1 MLYCKCNR
9 IVYFYTSFFY
19 FFIEKR
25 QRYDIIIQDINFIME
40 GKNSMWGDIAIA
52 FLLAFITAF
61 VITPYT
67 IRIAKK
73 VGAVDIPN
81 DRRVNKKPMPR
92 LGGLA
97 VIAGFLVSA
106 IYLVISMYLE
116 KKMNFAE
123 DNLNKKILGFWL
135 GIIVLGIT
143 CFIDDVKNIKP
154 LVKLAGQ
161 TLAAI
166 LVVSSGVLIDNFTIP
181 FKENSVV
188 LNEVFSYILTIG
200 WIVGITN
207 AINLIDGLDGL
218 SSGITLIS
226 CISLLIIFALNESPL
241 IAIILITSLAGAIVG
256 FLPYNFNPAKTF
268 IGDVGS
274 NFMGFAIAVI
284 SILGVAKTYTA
295 VVIIAPIMVL
305 ALPIFDTL
313 WAIIRRIV
321 KTKSIK
327 GVFKADKGHLHH
339 RLMARGYTQK
349 QAVLILY
356 GVTATLG
363 MTTIILLDS
372 GIWKAISFAL
382 LVIAIVAMGYKD
394 ILHLRDDDEEVLEEK
409 DNVQNRKKREK

>member
-1 MLYCKCNR
+1 
-9 IVYFYTSFFY
+9 
-19 FFIEKR
+19 
-25 QRYDIIIQDINFIME
+25 
-40 GKNSMWGDIAIA
+40 MWGDIAIA

-67 IRIAKK
+67 IRLAKK
-73 VGAVDIPN
+73 VGAVDMPA

-106 IYLVISMYLE
+106 IYLIISMFIE
-116 KKMNFAE
+116 KKINFTA
-123 DNLNKKILGFWL
+123 DNLTQKIVGFLL
-135 GIIVLGIT
+135 GILVLGIT
-143 CFIDDVKNIKP
+143 CFIDDVKGIKP
-154 LVKLAGQ
+154 LAKLAGQ

-166 LVVSSGVLIDNFTIP
+166 LVTCSGILIDNFTIP
-181 FKENSVV
+181 FKENSVA
-188 LNEVFSYILTIG
+188 LNQLFSYILTIG

-226 CISLLIIFALNESPL
+226 CISLLIIFSLNESPL
-241 IAIILITSLAGAIVG
+241 IAIVFVTALAGAIIG

-268 IGDVGS
+268 IGDIGS

-295 VVIIAPIMVL
+295 IVIVAPIMVL

-313 WAIIRRIV
+313 WAIVRRIV

-356 GVTATLG
+356 GLTATFG
-363 MTTIILLDS
+363 MTAIILLDS

-382 LVIAIVAMGYKD
+382 LVIAIVSIGYKD
-394 ILHLRDDDEEVLEEK
+394 ILHLREDDK
-409 DNVQNRKKREK
+409 DSTEQNAATNKNRKEK

>member
-1 MLYCKCNR
+1 
-9 IVYFYTSFFY
+9 
-19 FFIEKR
+19 
-25 QRYDIIIQDINFIME
+25 
-40 GKNSMWGDIAIA
+40 MWGDIAIA

-67 IRIAKK
+67 IRLAKK
-73 VGAVDIPN
+73 VGAVDMPE

-97 VIAGFLVSA
+97 VIAGFMVSA
-106 IYLVISMYLE
+106 IYLVISMSLE
-116 KKMNFAE
+116 KKIDFTE
-123 DNLNKKILGFWL
+123 DNLTLKIIGFL
-135 GIIVLGIT
+135 VGGIVLGIT
-143 CFIDDVKNIKP
+143 CFIDDVKGIKP

-166 LVVSSGVLIDNFTIP
+166 LVASSGILIDNFTIP
-181 FKENSVV
+181 FKENSVM
-188 LNEVFSYILTIG
+188 LNEIFSYILTIG

-226 CISLLIIFALNESPL
+226 CLSLLIIFALNESPL
-241 IAIILITSLAGAIVG
+241 IAVVLITALAGSIVG

-274 NFMGFAIAVI
+274 NFMGFALAVI

-295 VVIIAPIMVL
+295 ILIVAPIMVL

-313 WAIIRRIV
+313 WAIVRRIV

-339 RLMARGYTQK
+339 RLMARGYTQR

-356 GVTATLG
+356 GITATFG
-363 MTTIILLDS
+363 MMAIILLDS

-382 LVIAIVAMGYKD
+382 LVVAIVAIGYKD
-394 ILHLRDDDEEVLEEK
+394 ILKLRKEEESE
-409 DNVQNRKKREK
+409 DNK

>member
-1 MLYCKCNR
+1 
-9 IVYFYTSFFY
+9 
-19 FFIEKR
+19 
-25 QRYDIIIQDINFIME
+25 
-40 GKNSMWGDIAIA
+40 MWGDIAIA

-67 IRIAKK
+67 IRLAKK
-73 VGAVDIPN
+73 VGAVDMPA

-106 IYLVISMYLE
+106 IYLIISMFIE
-116 KKMNFAE
+116 KKIDFTA
-123 DNLNKKILGFWL
+123 DNLTQKIVGFLL
-135 GIIVLGIT
+135 GILVLGIT
-143 CFIDDVKNIKP
+143 CFIDDVKGIKP
-154 LVKLAGQ
+154 LAKLAGQ

-166 LVVSSGVLIDNFTIP
+166 LVTCSGILIDNFTIP
-181 FKENSVV
+181 FKENSVA
-188 LNEVFSYILTIG
+188 LNQLFSYILTIG

-226 CISLLIIFALNESPL
+226 CISLLIIFSLNESPL
-241 IAIILITSLAGAIVG
+241 IAIVFLTALAGAIIG

-268 IGDVGS
+268 IGDIGS

-295 VVIIAPIMVL
+295 IVIVAPIMVL

-313 WAIIRRIV
+313 WAIVRRIV

-356 GVTATLG
+356 GLTATFG
-363 MTTIILLDS
+363 MTAIILLDS

-382 LVIAIVAMGYKD
+382 LVIAIVAIGYKD
-394 ILHLRDDDEEVLEEK
+394 ILHLRDDDKDNAEQDAIVNKNREEK
-409 DNVQNRKKREK
+409 